1 MTQLKPV
8 RIPDNTK
15 RLMNS
20 ISKIVSLLNIKSF
33 SHSFLSYLICC
44 LIICNLNSFGVYC
57 QQINSDGT
65 ISVPFMQWTDLKSK
79 LSGSAPPGLKD
90 FAFGYSKESNLVI
103 IFGGTTPSGG
113 KSGITYIIDFNE
125 NSWKRPADYGLPT
138 SNQLNP
144 EARSNMIFGVD
155 KSSSYRN
162 AFIIACGVGSGNML
176 YNDVWAFDFNYKQ
189 WTKVENVTGEIPPMY
204 GSFGGIDVTL
214 ATPSQ
219 TEEKNTLWAS
229 HGTNGTHF
237 FTDLYALVLTGTLI
251 PNLMTLTA
259 TWYKVP
265 VDGEIPTGRNS
276 VAGTI
281 LPNKR
286 LVMYGGCDNLEG
298 KCAKSDA
305 YSLNLGSN
313 YLNGQ
318 IPTSATPL
326 WSKKNS
332 CLGARSGA
340 AMSMNSNPA
349 ITYPNQAIVYG
360 GSSPEGKSVGSD
372 GEIGVLDADLGNWV
386 RVLPERDPVSGFPP
400 QRAGAQLIPIPVPI
414 GAAGIAATDILLFG
428 GEGLDGNKS
437 NLNDLWLLRLYTN
450 ATSGDAAK
458 SSPMEFL
465 SCIQDVKVPNSGDG
479 DNKSGDS
486 YDFSKSTPKGHVQ
499 FSTLSYLLL
508 PLSASVIRFGYG
520 SNQKFTI
527 AMLYTIFIAA
537 SYATAFYGF
546 AIAFQDIPKSSHHF
560 VTSHGLIGL
569 VLLILLYIFVP
580 IMAITSLCVIGGS
593 GCFNWRNSESNSKS
607 VKSFEVSRPGNRLAS
622 GEVPPTVKPS
632 NNWMEARKGVTM
644 VESHPTMSSQGSRN
658 DSLQNGPTST
668 ITSQSS
674 AITNSSRRGLD
685 ARPIPSIPDQSHP
698 ASSSFAIKTKHAH
711 HIIAQLILVF
721 TAIFIGV
728 SLYKTRIVGSLY
740 FYAFIGFMVII
751 YLIWI
756 IAAWYG
762 YPKGRNSLL
771 VLIMH
776 EIGYGKGEINEM
788 KKYDFE
794 GYNINSSG
802 GATISSPQSPSDRM
816 RNVRSEEDDDMDEA
830 AEQAQLEQDMY
841 NREVV
846 VMTIPKRRLTV
857 VNA

>member
-1 MTQLKPV
+1 MTQLKTL
-8 RIPDNTK
+8 RIPDITK
-15 RLMNS
+15 IMMNS
-20 ISKIVSLLNIKSF
+20 ISRILSLLNINLF
-33 SHSFLSYLICC
+33 SHSILTYLICY
-44 LIICNLNSFGVYC
+44 LVICNINSFGVNC

-65 ISVPFMQWTDLKSK
+65 ISIPFMQWIDLRSK
-79 LSGSAPPGLKD
+79 LSGTPPPGLKD
-90 FAFGYSKESNLVI
+90 FAFGYSKERNLAI

-113 KSGITYIIDFNE
+113 KSGITYLIDFTE
-125 NSWKRPADYGLPT
+125 NAWKRPVDYGLPT
-138 SNQLNP
+138 SNQLSP
-144 EARSNMIFGVD
+144 EARSNMMFGVD

-204 GSFGGIDVTL
+204 GSFGGIDGTL
-214 ATPSQ
+214 ATSSQ

-251 PNLMTLTA
+251 PNLMSLSA

-265 VDGEIPTGRNS
+265 VEGEIPSGRNS

-286 LVMYGGCDNLEG
+286 LVMYGGCDNLEE
-298 KCAKSDA
+298 KCATSDT
-305 YSLNLGSN
+305 YTLSLGSN

-326 WSKKNS
+326 WSKKNY
-332 CLGARSGA
+332 CLGSRSGA
-340 AMSMNSNPA
+340 AISMNSNPA

-360 GSSPEGKSVGSD
+360 GSSPEGKSVGPN

-386 RVLPERDPVSGFPP
+386 RVLPQKDPDSGFPP
-400 QRAGAQLIPIPVPI
+400 QRAGAQLIPIPSPI
-414 GAAGIAATDILLFG
+414 GAIGIAATDILLFG

-437 NLNDLWLLRLYTN
+437 NLNDIWLLRLYTN
-450 ATSGDAAK
+450 STSGDTAK
-458 SSPMEFL
+458 STTNPQITSMEFL
-465 SCIQDVKVPNSGDG
+465 SCIQDAKKPNSGGEPGTGTDN
-479 DNKSGDS
+479 NKSGDS
-486 YDFSKSTPKGHVQ
+486 YDFSKAKTPKGHVN
-499 FSTLSYLLL
+499 FSTLSYAFL
-508 PLSASVIRFGYG
+508 PLAASVIRFGYG
-520 SNQKFTI
+520 SHQKFTI

-537 SYATAFYGF
+537 SYTAAFYGF
-546 AIAFQDIPKSSHHF
+546 AIAFQDIPKTTGHF
-560 VTSHGLIGL
+560 VTSHGKGKLARCL
-569 VLLILLYIFVP
+569 
-580 IMAITSLCVIGGS
+580 
-593 GCFNWRNSESNSKS
+593 NWRNSESNSKS
-607 VKSFEVSRPGNRLAS
+607 VKSFEVSRPGNRLVS
-622 GEVPPTVKPS
+622 GEVTSTVKPS

-644 VESHPTMSSQGSRN
+644 AESHPTMSSQGSRN
-658 DSLQNGPTST
+658 DSLQNGTTST
-668 ITSQSS
+668 ITSLSS
-674 AITNSSRRGLD
+674 GMSNSSKRGLD
-685 ARPIPSIPDQSHP
+685 VRPTPSNIITSNQLHP
-698 ASSSFAIKTKHAH
+698 TSSSSFAIKTKHAH
-711 HIIAQLILVF
+711 HILAQLFLVL
-721 TAIFIGV
+721 TAIYIGM
-728 SLYKTRIVGSLY
+728 SLYKTRVVDSLY
-740 FYAFIGFMVII
+740 FYAFIGFIAII

-756 IAAWYG
+756 TAAWYG

-771 VLIMH
+771 VLVMQKIAC
-776 EIGYGKGEINEM
+776 GKGESNEM
-788 KKYDFE
+788 EKYDFE
-794 GYNINSSG
+794 DGYDHNGG
-802 GATISSPQSPSDRM
+802 GAATILTTQSPSDRM